1 MKIIFINDYS
11 LELNGEFTKE
21 LNDKKYLQKVDE
33 IMKKNNLNLTKVKDN
48 IYDHNVEL
56 NWNNI
61 KSIAKTI
68 NNKLLNEINS
78 TLNYYIR

>member
-33 IMKKNNLNLTKVKDN
+33 IMKK
-48 IYDHNVEL
+48 I
-56 NWNNI
+56 I
-61 KSIAKTI
+61 
-68 NNKLLNEINS
+68 
-78 TLNYYIR
+78 